1 MDYLSESVHLKVN
14 LMVFFSMK
22 EIKNFPSYLSVTQLN
37 YIEESFFK
45 DTATNGSFKN
55 KLNVKYLRKILK
67 SQTFA

>member
-1 MDYLSESVHLKVN
+1 MDYLSERVHLKVN

-45 DTATNGSFKN
+45 DTAP
-55 KLNVKYLRKILK
+55 LK
-67 SQTFA
+67 TS